1 MTKKIMVVIN
11 NRANYSRIRSV
22 LVELRKK
29 NITIQLITNSAA
41 NLSKYGDLL
50 NIIKKDKFKIHS
62 KIYSVV
68 EGEIPQT
75 MTKSAGLIVLE
86 LSALL
91 EKFKPDLV
99 LTIADRFETLPI
111 AIAASYMNIPI
122 AHTQGGE
129 QTGSIDESVRHATT
143 KLSQI
148 HFPSTKK
155 SMENI
160 IKMGE
165 DKKNVYLT
173 GCPSLD
179 LIPNKIPKLDK
190 SFFKKYRYVGNLTDY
205 KKPYIVILQHPVTTE
220 FKNTSKQ
227 IIETINAI
235 KNITKQIVWLWPNV
249 DAGSDAISKKIRT
262 FREENNP
269 KNISFYKNFSPV
281 DFLRLIDNADCFLG
295 NSSSAI
301 REGSYLGV
309 PSVNIGSRQSNREK
323 SKNVIDVDYNAKKI
337 LNAVNY
343 QIKHGKYKKD
353 NLYGD
358 RNAGLR
364 IANIIKK
371 IKKINIKKKLNY

>member
-1 MTKKIMVVIN
+1 MTKKIMVIIN

-371 IKKINIKKKLNY
+371 IKKINIQKKLNY

>member
-1 MTKKIMVVIN
+1 MTKKIMVIIN

-99 LTIADRFETLPI
+99 LIIADRFETLPI

-323 SKNVIDVDYNAKKI
+323 SKNIIDVDYNAKKI

-358 RNAGLR
+358 RKAGLR

-371 IKKINIKKKLNY
+371 IKKINIQKKLNY

>member
-371 IKKINIKKKLNY
+371 IKKINIQKKLNY

>member
-99 LTIADRFETLPI
+99 LIIADRFETLPI
-111 AIAASYMNIPI
+111 AIASSYMNIPI

-323 SKNVIDVDYNAKKI
+323 SKNIIDVDYNAKKI

-358 RNAGLR
+358 RKAGLR

-371 IKKINIKKKLNY
+371 IKKINIQKKLNY

>member
-179 LIPNKIPKLDK
+179 LIPNKIPKFDK

-371 IKKINIKKKLNY
+371 IKKINIQKKLNY

>member
-1 MTKKIMVVIN
+1 MKKKIMVIIN

-22 LVELRKK
+22 LIELRKK
-29 NITIQLITNSAA
+29 NLIIQLITNSSA

-50 NIIKKDKFKIHS
+50 NIIKKDKFKINS

-68 EGEIPQT
+68 EGETPQT

-86 LSALL
+86 MSSLL
-91 EKFKPDLV
+91 EKLKPSLV

-155 SMENI
+155 AMENI

-179 LIPNKIPKLDK
+179 LIPKKIPKLDK
-190 SFFKKYRYVGNLTDY
+190 SFFSKYRYVGTLTDY
-205 KKPYIVILQHPVTTE
+205 KKPYIVVLQHPVTTE
-220 FKNTSKQ
+220 FHNTDIQ
-227 IIETINAI
+227 IKETISAI
-235 KNITKQIVWLWPNV
+235 KKIKLQVVWLWPNV
-249 DAGSDAISKKIRT
+249 DAGSDVISKNIRT
-262 FREENNP
+262 FRERNNP
-269 KNISFYKNFSPV
+269 TNIGFYKNFNPV
-281 DFLRLIDNADCFLG
+281 DFLRLLNNAECFVG

-323 SKNVIDVDYNAKKI
+323 SKNIIDVSYNAKKI
-337 LNAVNY
+337 YKAIKY
-343 QIKHGKYKKD
+343 QMDHGKYKKD
-353 NLYGD
+353 NLYGN
-358 RNAGLR
+358 RNAGLK
-364 IANIIKK
+364 IANIINK
-371 IKKINIKKKLNY
+371 IKRIDVQKKLNY

>member
-111 AIAASYMNIPI
+111 AIASSYMNIPI

-371 IKKINIKKKLNY
+371 IKKINIQKKLNY

>member
-99 LTIADRFETLPI
+99 LIIADRFETLPI

-323 SKNVIDVDYNAKKI
+323 SKNIIDVDYNAKKI

-358 RNAGLR
+358 RKAGLR

-371 IKKINIKKKLNY
+371 IKKINIQKKLNY

>member
-1 MTKKIMVVIN
+1 
-11 NRANYSRIRSV
+11 
-22 LVELRKK
+22 
-29 NITIQLITNSAA
+29 
-41 NLSKYGDLL
+41 
-50 NIIKKDKFKIHS
+50 
-62 KIYSVV
+62 
-68 EGEIPQT
+68 

-371 IKKINIKKKLNY
+371 IKKINIQKKLNY

>member
-281 DFLRLIDNADCFLG
+281 DFLRLINNADCFLG

-323 SKNVIDVDYNAKKI
+323 SKNIIDVDYNAKKI

-358 RNAGLR
+358 RKAGLR

-371 IKKINIKKKLNY
+371 LKKINIQKKLNY

>member
-249 DAGSDAISKKIRT
+249 DAGSDAISKKL
-262 FREENNP
+262 ELLE
-269 KNISFYKNFSPV
+269 
-281 DFLRLIDNADCFLG
+281 
-295 NSSSAI
+295 
-301 REGSYLGV
+301 
-309 PSVNIGSRQSNREK
+309 
-323 SKNVIDVDYNAKKI
+323 KKI
-337 LNAVNY
+337 ILKIFHF
-343 QIKHGKYKKD
+343 IKTSV
-353 NLYGD
+353 L
-358 RNAGLR
+358 
-364 IANIIKK
+364 
-371 IKKINIKKKLNY
+371 